1 MTIFKLLVSSIILF
15 YIFSNIDINEFIIS
29 IKSIPLLIL
38 IIGILF
44 AVVIKFIESIR
55 LVVLL
60 KNNRYK
66 FSKLFSINM
75 VGGFFNI
82 FFPSI
87 IGGDALRIYYIKN
100 DNFPLKQAT
109 NVILFERLVG
119 LYSIFLMGVI
129 AAIIGKNIVISEIR
143 ITLITISIIGVI
155 ILSLLYFYNSIF
167 LNLLGRIS
175 NKHSSKTIK
184 KIISFFKIFDFSRY
198 NTLMLL
204 NSIFLSILIYSIGI
218 IIIIIVGNA
227 LGFVEVNILYY
238 FIFVPLVTIITLL
251 PISIGGFGVRE
262 GLFGLFLAPLDIS
275 LAESTLLS
283 LLAYFPFL
291 IVGLIGGLFYI
302 FGSYSKKDILLT

>member
-1 MTIFKLLVSSIILF
+1 
-15 YIFSNIDINEFIIS
+15 
-29 IKSIPLLIL
+29 
-38 IIGILF
+38 
-44 AVVIKFIESIR
+44 
-55 LVVLL
+55 
-60 KNNRYK
+60 
-66 FSKLFSINM
+66 
-75 VGGFFNI
+75 
-82 FFPSI
+82 
-87 IGGDALRIYYIKN
+87 
-100 DNFPLKQAT
+100 
-109 NVILFERLVG
+109 
-119 LYSIFLMGVI
+119 MGVI